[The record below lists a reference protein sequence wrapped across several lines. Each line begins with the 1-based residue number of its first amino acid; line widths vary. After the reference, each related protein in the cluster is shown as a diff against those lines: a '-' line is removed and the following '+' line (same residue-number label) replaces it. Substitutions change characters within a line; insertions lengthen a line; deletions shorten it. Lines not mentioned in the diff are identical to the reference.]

1 MGPKIRVG
9 LLLAAASC
17 VLAVLVD
24 WVVEELTSEAPQD
37 SAEAPQM
44 SEAPQASADTPE
56 AGVEA
61 PHEDTGEAQAVLEG
75 SQGQD

>member
-17 VLAVLVD
+17 LLAVLVD
-24 WVVEELTSEAPQD
+24 WVVEELTSEAPQA
-37 SAEAPQM
+37 SAEASQT
-44 SEAPQASADTPE
+44 SEAPQASADSPE

-61 PHEDTGEAQAVLEG
+61 PHQDTGEAQAVPEG
-75 SQGQD
+75 AHGEG

>member
-1 MGPKIRVG
+1 MGSKVRVA

-17 VLAVLVD
+17 LLAVLVD
-24 WVVEELTSEAPQD
+24 WVVEALTSEAPQA
-37 SAEAPQM
+37 SVEAPQT

-61 PHEDTGEAQAVLEG
+61 PHEDTGDAQAVPEG
-75 SQGQD
+75 SDSQG